1 MFSIFFW
8 ADPETSAGRTGSC
21 IPVRVV
27 LGRGRLCVCRGGG
40 EEKKTETVAPI
51 NYCIFIF
58 DTLHIVQKQTNV
70 F

>member
-27 LGRGRLCVCRGGG
+27 LGKRRLCVCVGGGGG
-40 EEKKTETVAPI
+40 EEKDRDCGTNKLL
-51 NYCIFIF
+51 YF
-58 DTLHIVQKQTNV
+58 HI
-70 F
+70 